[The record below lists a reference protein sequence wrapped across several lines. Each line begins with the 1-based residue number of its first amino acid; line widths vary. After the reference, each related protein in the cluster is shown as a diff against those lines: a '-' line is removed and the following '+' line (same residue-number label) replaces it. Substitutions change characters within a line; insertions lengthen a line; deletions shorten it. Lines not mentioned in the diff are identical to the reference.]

1 MNCFFIV
8 SGDGQGQVKE
18 EKSSC
23 DFGSCQMA
31 KLLPLLK
38 YTLHLGCIG
47 GVPFIS

>member
-8 SGDGQGQVKE
+8 SGDGQGQVRKRNHRAIL
-18 EKSSC
+18 
-23 DFGSCQMA
+23 GSCQMA